1 MSADNLLE
9 VVGEIYQAGVDP
21 EMWSSVVVKIAGMIG
36 ATSGTIH
43 FIERDTGRVDV
54 LGFDGFDGG
63 AFDTYEQYYHRVDLL
78 SQAVFRLP
86 PARCFVG
93 PELVDPDTF
102 EKSEIYTD
110 FFRPL
115 DICHV
120 VGGLPMVTGDV
131 GALIGFHRP
140 RSRDPFETSDAETLN
155 LLFPHLAQATRV
167 HSRITQL
174 NARIDALESIY
185 DHWPTGVILTDPGG
199 LVVWCNR
206 RAEKM
211 LRDNDGLTTSKQRLL
226 ATHPL
231 TNRGLRELLRSA
243 ATFDGKYRPSG
254 NLAVPRPSCAEPY
267 SVLVAP
273 LPPHNGSPFGTLN
286 QPLAVVFVSDPTH
299 IVNTPA
305 EALQRLHGLTPAEA
319 RLAEALMVG
328 NCLRDAAEILSITE
342 GTARSYLKR
351 VLHKT
356 GACRQSDLVRI
367 VLSGLAPIFESSM
380 GA

>member
-1 MSADNLLE
+1 MAADNLLD

-21 EMWSSVVVKIAGMIG
+21 ERWSNVVVKIAGLVG

-54 LGFDGFDGG
+54 LGFDGFDGE
-63 AFDTYEQYYHRVDLL
+63 AYDRYEEYYHQVDLL
-78 SQAVFRLP
+78 SEAVFRLP
-86 PARCFVG
+86 AARCYVG
-93 PELVDPDTF
+93 RQLVDPVSF
-102 EKSEIYTD
+102 KKSEIYTD

-115 DICHV
+115 DIFHV
-120 VGGLPMVTGDV
+120 LGGLPMVTGDV

-140 RSRDPFETSDAETLN
+140 ENRDPFEGGDAQTLG

-167 HSRITQL
+167 HSRITRL

-185 DHWPTGVILTDPGG
+185 DHWPTGVILTNPNAR
-199 LVVWCNR
+199 VVWCNR

-211 LRDNDGLTTSKQRLL
+211 LRDNDGLTTSKRRLL

-231 TNRGLRELLRSA
+231 TNRSLRELLRSA
-243 ATFDGKYRPSG
+243 ATIDCEQQPSG

-273 LPPHNGSPFGTLN
+273 LPPHNESPFGTLN

-299 IVNTPA
+299 IVSTPA

-351 VLHKT
+351 VLQKT

-367 VLSGLAPIFESSM
+367 VLSGLAPIFHS
-380 GA
+380 